1 MVEWFGHIAD
11 AAEELRQEFD
21 NMVAAGATP
30 KQFGLR
36 VKSHSVL
43 TVTSRAKMRNARP
56 MELTY
61 SGDLL
66 QTIVFP
72 NRKSDISANFQATER
87 FINGLGSP
95 LDLNDQQYVRDEQ
108 QWNGHLWRDKP

>member
-1 MVEWFGHIAD
+1 
-11 AAEELRQEFD
+11 
-21 NMVAAGATP
+21 MVAAGATP

-43 TVTSRAKMRNARP
+43 TVTSRAKMRNARA
-56 MELTY
+56 MQLTY

-72 NRKSDISANFQATER
+72 NRKDDITANFKATDQCR
-87 FINGLGSP
+87 RLTSP
-95 LDLNDQQYVRDEQ
+95 VRMPARHG
-108 QWNGHLWRDKP
+108 NR